1 MEEQEQKAY
10 HRYIRG
16 IILIGLAMLLFKLLV
31 TGNIYN
37 FIAPKM
43 IKFTYIAFVVIL
55 LLGSLQVWRDGR
67 EKQDDCNCC
76 KHHTALKSGMKSFF
90 VYVLFV
96 VPIVS
101 AFLFG
106 SVTIDGSLAGKRGM
120 TQSVQARSMEKKEK
134 EGIQANSNWKEILV
148 DQDETSNLKVT
159 DQVEE
164 QLEKSM
170 LGQRKIQVEDKDY
183 VQTMSTIGQDVKG
196 FKGKEIT
203 FSGFIYNDKDVK
215 GDKAVVARYGIT
227 CCIADASVWG
237 MIVAGE
243 NVKKLPQETWVK
255 ITGLLDETTYKG
267 MLFPLVKVNKVEKI
281 NKPTDP
287 YVYDAYHNKKE

>member
-1 MEEQEQKAY
+1 
-10 HRYIRG
+10 
-16 IILIGLAMLLFKLLV
+16 
-31 TGNIYN
+31 
-37 FIAPKM
+37 
-43 IKFTYIAFVVIL
+43 
-55 LLGSLQVWRDGR
+55 
-67 EKQDDCNCC
+67 
-76 KHHTALKSGMKSFF
+76 MKSFF

-96 VPIVS
+96 VPIIS

-120 TQSVQARSMEKKEK
+120 TQSVQARSMEKNEK

-183 VQTMSTIGQDVKG
+183 VQTMSIIGQDVKG

-203 FSGFIYNDKDVK
+203 FSGFIYNDKDVT
-215 GDKAVVARYGIT
+215 GNKAVVARYGIT

-267 MLFPLVKVNKVEKI
+267 TLFPLVKVSKVEKI
-281 NKPTDP
+281 NTPTDP
-287 YVYDAYHNKKE
+287 YVYDALPQ

>member
-1 MEEQEQKAY
+1 MGKKEQKAY

-16 IILIGLAMLLFKLLV
+16 IILIGLALLLFKLLV

-96 VPIVS
+96 VPIIS

-106 SVTIDGSLAGKRGM
+106 GVTIDGSLAGKRGM
-120 TQSVQARSMEKKEK
+120 NQSVQARSIEKNGK
-134 EGIQANSNWKEILV
+134 EGIQVNPDWQE
-148 DQDETSNLKVT
+148 QDETSNLKVT

-170 LGQRKIQVEDKDY
+170 LGQRKIKVEDKDY
-183 VQTMSTIGQDVKG
+183 IQTMSIIGQDVKG

-203 FSGFIYNDKDVK
+203 FSGFIYNDKDVT
-215 GDKAVVARYGIT
+215 GDKVVVARYGIT

-243 NVKKLPQETWVK
+243 NVKKLPPETWVK

-267 MLFPLVKVNKVEKI
+267 TLFPLVQVSKVEKI
-281 NKPTDP
+281 NTPTDP
-287 YVYDAYHNKKE
+287 YVYDALPQ

>member
-1 MEEQEQKAY
+1 MEGQEQKAY

-96 VPIVS
+96 VPIIS

-106 SVTIDGSLAGKRGM
+106 GVTIDGSLAGKRGM
-120 TQSVQARSMEKKEK
+120 NQSVQARSIEKNEK
-134 EGIQANSNWKEILV
+134 EGIQVNSNWKEILV

-183 VQTMSTIGQDVKG
+183 VQTMSIIGQDVKG

-203 FSGFIYNDKDVK
+203 FSGFIYNDKDVT

-267 MLFPLVKVNKVEKI
+267 TLFPLVKVNKVEKI

-287 YVYDAYHNKKE
+287 YVYDALPQ

>member
-1 MEEQEQKAY
+1 MEKEEQKAY

-55 LLGSLQVWRDGR
+55 IFGIVQVWGDGR
-67 EKQDDCNCC
+67 EKQHDCNCC
-76 KHHTALKSGMKSFF
+76 KHHTTSKSGIKSFF

-120 TQSVQARSMEKKEK
+120 NQSVQSRSLERNEK
-134 EGIQANSNWKEILV
+134 EGEQVNFDGREVSV
-148 DQDETSNLKVT
+148 DPEETSNLSTTYKT
-159 DQVEE
+159 EE
-164 QLEKSM
+164 QVVKSM
-170 LGQRKIQVEDKDY
+170 LGQRKLQVKDKDY
-183 VQTMSTIGQDVKG
+183 VQTMNVIGQNVNW

-203 FSGFIYNDKDVK
+203 FLGFIYKDKDVM
-215 GDKAVVARYGIT
+215 GNKAVVARYGIT

-237 MIVAGE
+237 MIVTGK
-243 NVKKLPQETWVK
+243 NVEKIPEETWVK

-267 MLFPLVKVNKVEKI
+267 TVFPLVKVNKIEKI

-287 YVYDAYHNKKE
+287 YVYDALPQ

>member
-1 MEEQEQKAY
+1 MEGKEQNAY

-55 LLGSLQVWRDGR
+55 FLGSLQVWRDGR

-96 VPIVS
+96 VPIIS

-120 TQSVQARSMEKKEK
+120 NQSVQARSMEKNEK
-134 EGIQANSNWKEILV
+134 EGIRANSDWKER
-148 DQDETSNLKVT
+148 DETSNLKVT
-159 DQVEE
+159 EQVEE
-164 QLEKSM
+164 QLAKSM
-170 LGQRKIQVEDKDY
+170 LGQGEIQVEDKDY
-183 VQTMSTIGQDVKG
+183 VQTMSIIGQDVKR

-203 FSGFIYNDKDVK
+203 FSGFIYNDKDVM
-215 GDKAVVARYGIT
+215 GNKAVVARYGIT

-237 MIVAGE
+237 MIVTGQ
-243 NVKKLPQETWVK
+243 NVEKLPEETWVK
-255 ITGLLDETTYKG
+255 VTGILDKTTYKRT
-267 MLFPLVKVNKVEKI
+267 LFPLVKISKVEKI

-287 YVYDAYHNKKE
+287 YVYDALPQ

>member
-1 MEEQEQKAY
+1 MEKEEQKAY

-43 IKFTYIAFVVIL
+43 IKFTYIAFVVLL

-76 KHHTALKSGMKSFF
+76 KYHTASKLGMKSLF

-96 VPIVS
+96 VPIIS

-106 SVTIDGSLAGKRGM
+106 SVTIDGSLAGKRGVN
-120 TQSVQARSMEKKEK
+120 QSVQARSMEKNEK
-134 EGIQANSNWKEILV
+134 EGIRANSDSKE
-148 DQDETSNLKVT
+148 QDETSNLKGT
-159 DQVEE
+159 EQVGE
-164 QLEKSM
+164 QLTKSM

-183 VQTMSTIGQDVKG
+183 VQTMNIISQDVNG

-203 FSGFIYNDKDVK
+203 FAGFIYKDKNVT
-215 GDKAVVARYGIT
+215 GNKAVVARYGIT

-237 MIVAGE
+237 MIVTGQ
-243 NVKKLPQETWVK
+243 NVEKFPEETWMKV
-255 ITGLLDETTYKG
+255 TGILDKTTYKR
-267 MLFPLVKVNKVEKI
+267 MPFPLVKISKLEKI
-281 NKPTDP
+281 NKPADP
-287 YVYDAYHNKKE
+287 YVYDALLQ

>member
-1 MEEQEQKAY
+1 MEKKEQKAY

-96 VPIVS
+96 VPIIS

-106 SVTIDGSLAGKRGM
+106 GVTIDGSLAGKRGM
-120 TQSVQARSMEKKEK
+120 NQSVQARSIEKNEK
-134 EGIQANSNWKEILV
+134 EEIQVNPDWQK
-148 DQDETSNLKVT
+148 QDETSNLKVT

-183 VQTMSTIGQDVKG
+183 VQTMSIIGQNVKG

-203 FSGFIYNDKDVK
+203 FSGFIYDDKDVT

-243 NVKKLPQETWVK
+243 NVKKLPPETWVK

-267 MLFPLVKVNKVEKI
+267 TLFPLVKVSKVEKI
-281 NKPTDP
+281 NTPTDP
-287 YVYDAYHNKKE
+287 YVYDALPQ

>member
-1 MEEQEQKAY
+1 MEGKEQNAY

-55 LLGSLQVWRDGR
+55 FLGSLQVWRDGR

-96 VPIVS
+96 VPIIS

-120 TQSVQARSMEKKEK
+120 NQSVQARSMEKNEK
-134 EGIQANSNWKEILV
+134 EGIRANSDWKER
-148 DQDETSNLKVT
+148 DETSNLKVT
-159 DQVEE
+159 EQVEE
-164 QLEKSM
+164 QLAKSM
-170 LGQRKIQVEDKDY
+170 LEQGEIQVEDKDY
-183 VQTMSTIGQDVKG
+183 VQTMSIIGQDVKG

-203 FSGFIYNDKDVK
+203 FSGFIYNDKDVM
-215 GDKAVVARYGIT
+215 GNKAVVARYGIT

-237 MIVAGE
+237 MIVTGQ
-243 NVKKLPQETWVK
+243 NVEKLPEETWVK
-255 ITGLLDETTYKG
+255 VTGILDKTTYKRT
-267 MLFPLVKVNKVEKI
+267 LFPLVKISKVEKI

-287 YVYDAYHNKKE
+287 YVYDALPQ

>member
-1 MEEQEQKAY
+1 MEGKEQKAY

-55 LLGSLQVWRDGR
+55 FLGSLQVWRDGR
-67 EKQDDCNCC
+67 EKQDDYNCC

-96 VPIVS
+96 VPIIS

-120 TQSVQARSMEKKEK
+120 NQSVQARSMEKNEK
-134 EGIQANSNWKEILV
+134 EGIRANSDWKER
-148 DQDETSNLKVT
+148 DETSNLKVT
-159 DQVEE
+159 EQVEE
-164 QLEKSM
+164 QLAKSM
-170 LGQRKIQVEDKDY
+170 LGQREIQVEDKDY
-183 VQTMSTIGQDVKG
+183 VQTMSIIGQDVKG

-203 FSGFIYNDKDVK
+203 FSGFIYNDKDVM
-215 GDKAVVARYGIT
+215 GNKAVVARYGIT

-237 MIVAGE
+237 MIVTGQ
-243 NVKKLPQETWVK
+243 NVEKLPEETWVK
-255 ITGLLDETTYKG
+255 VTGILDKMTYKRT
-267 MLFPLVKVNKVEKI
+267 LFPLVKISKVEKI

-287 YVYDAYHNKKE
+287 YVYDALPQ

>member
-1 MEEQEQKAY
+1 MEKEEQKAY

-43 IKFTYIAFVVIL
+43 IKFTYIAFVVLL

-76 KHHTALKSGMKSFF
+76 KYHTASTSGMKSLF

-96 VPIVS
+96 VPIIS

-120 TQSVQARSMEKKEK
+120 NQSVQARSMEKNEK
-134 EGIQANSNWKEILV
+134 EGIRANSDWKE
-148 DQDETSNLKVT
+148 QDETSNLKVT
-159 DQVEE
+159 EQVEE
-164 QLEKSM
+164 QLTKSM

-183 VQTMSTIGQDVKG
+183 VQTMNIIGQDVNE

-203 FSGFIYNDKDVK
+203 FTGFIYKDKDVR
-215 GDKAVVARYGIT
+215 GNKAVVARYGIT

-237 MIVAGE
+237 MIVTGQ
-243 NVKKLPQETWVK
+243 NVEKFPEETWVK
-255 ITGLLDETTYKG
+255 VTGILDKTTYKR
-267 MLFPLVKVNKVEKI
+267 MPFPLVKISKLEKI
-281 NKPTDP
+281 NKPADP
-287 YVYDAYHNKKE
+287 YVYEALLQ

>member
-1 MEEQEQKAY
+1 MVEKEQKTY

-16 IILIGLAMLLFKLLV
+16 VILIGLAMLLFKLLV
-31 TGNIYN
+31 TGNICN

-96 VPIVS
+96 VPIIS

-120 TQSVQARSMEKKEK
+120 NQSVQARSMEKNEK
-134 EGIQANSNWKEILV
+134 EGIQENSDWKEILV

-183 VQTMSTIGQDVKG
+183 VQTMSIIGQDVKG

-243 NVKKLPQETWVK
+243 NVNKFPQETWVK

-267 MLFPLVKVNKVEKI
+267 TLFPLVKVSKVEKI
-281 NKPTDP
+281 NMPTDP
-287 YVYDAYHNKKE
+287 YVYDALPQ

>member
-1 MEEQEQKAY
+1 MEGKEQKAY

-55 LLGSLQVWRDGR
+55 FLGCLQVWRDGR

-96 VPIVS
+96 VPIIS

-120 TQSVQARSMEKKEK
+120 NQSVQARSMEKNEK
-134 EGIQANSNWKEILV
+134 EGIRANSDWKER
-148 DQDETSNLKVT
+148 DETSNLKVT
-159 DQVEE
+159 EQVEE
-164 QLEKSM
+164 QLAKSM
-170 LGQRKIQVEDKDY
+170 LGQREIQVEDKDY
-183 VQTMSTIGQDVKG
+183 VQTMSIIGQDVKG

-203 FSGFIYNDKDVK
+203 FSGFIYNDKDVM
-215 GDKAVVARYGIT
+215 GNKAVVARYGIT

-237 MIVAGE
+237 MIVTGQ
-243 NVKKLPQETWVK
+243 NVEKLPEETWVK
-255 ITGLLDETTYKG
+255 VTGILDKTTYKRT
-267 MLFPLVKVNKVEKI
+267 LFPLVKISKVEKI

-287 YVYDAYHNKKE
+287 YVYDALPQ

>member
-1 MEEQEQKAY
+1 MDKKEQKAY

-31 TGNIYN
+31 TGNIYH

-55 LLGSLQVWRDGR
+55 LLGSLQVWRDER
-67 EKQDDCNCC
+67 EEQGDCNCC
-76 KHHTALKSGMKSFF
+76 VHHRELKLGLKRYF

-96 VPIVS
+96 VPIIS

-106 SVTIDGSLAGKRGM
+106 GVTIDGSLAGKRGM
-120 TQSVQARSMEKKEK
+120 NQSVQARSIEKNEK
-134 EGIQANSNWKEILV
+134 EGIQVNSDWKE
-148 DQDETSNLKVT
+148 QDETSNLKVT

-164 QLEKSM
+164 QLAKRM
-170 LGQRKIQVEDKDY
+170 LEQRKIQVEDKDY
-183 VQTMSTIGQDVKG
+183 VQTMNAIGQDVNG

-203 FSGFIYNDKDVK
+203 FSGFIYNDQDVT
-215 GDKAVVARYGIT
+215 GDKVVVARYGIT

-237 MIVAGE
+237 MIVTGE
-243 NVKKLPQETWVK
+243 NVKKLPEETWVK
-255 ITGLLDETTYKG
+255 ITGLLDETKYKG
-267 MLFPLVKVNKVEKI
+267 TLFPLVKVSKVEKI
-281 NKPTDP
+281 NTPTDP
-287 YVYDAYHNKKE
+287 YVYDALPQ

>member
-1 MEEQEQKAY
+1 MEGKEQKAY

-16 IILIGLAMLLFKLLV
+16 IILIGLAMLLFKLFV

-55 LLGSLQVWRDGR
+55 LLGSLQVWGDER
-67 EKQDDCNCC
+67 EEQDDCNCC
-76 KHHTALKSGMKSFF
+76 VHHRELKLGLKRYF

-96 VPIVS
+96 VLIISV
-101 AFLFG
+101 FLLG
-106 SVTIDGSLAGKRGM
+106 GVTIDGSLAGKRGM
-120 TQSVQARSMEKKEK
+120 NQSVQARSMEKNEK
-134 EGIQANSNWKEILV
+134 EGIQANSNGKE
-148 DQDETSNLKVT
+148 QDKTSNLKVT
-159 DQVEE
+159 DQAEE
-164 QLEKSM
+164 QLAKSM

-183 VQTMSTIGQDVKG
+183 VQTMSIIGQDVKG

-203 FSGFIYNDKDVK
+203 FSGFIYNDKDVT

-267 MLFPLVKVNKVEKI
+267 ALFPLVKVSKVEKI
-281 NKPTDP
+281 NTPIDP
-287 YVYDAYHNKKE
+287 YVYDALPQ

>member
-1 MEEQEQKAY
+1 MEKKEQKAY

-55 LLGSLQVWRDGR
+55 LLGSLQVWGDGR

-76 KHHTALKSGMKSFF
+76 KHNTALKSGMKSFF

-96 VPIVS
+96 VPIIS

-106 SVTIDGSLAGKRGM
+106 GVTIDGSLAGKRGM
-120 TQSVQARSMEKKEK
+120 NQSVQARSIEKNEK
-134 EGIQANSNWKEILV
+134 EGIQVNPDWQE
-148 DQDETSNLKVT
+148 QDKTSNLKVT

-170 LGQRKIQVEDKDY
+170 LGQRKIKVEDKDY
-183 VQTMSTIGQDVKG
+183 VQTMSIIGQDVKG

-203 FSGFIYNDKDVK
+203 FSGFIYNDKDVT
-215 GDKAVVARYGIT
+215 GDKVVVARYGIT

-243 NVKKLPQETWVK
+243 NVKKLPPETWVK

-267 MLFPLVKVNKVEKI
+267 TLFPLVKVSKVEKI
-281 NKPTDP
+281 NTPTDP
-287 YVYDAYHNKKE
+287 YVYDALPQ

>member
-1 MEEQEQKAY
+1 MEKEEQKAY

-55 LLGSLQVWRDGR
+55 ILGTVQVWGDGR
-67 EKQDDCNCC
+67 EKQHDCNCC
-76 KHHTALKSGMKSFF
+76 KHHTTSKSGIKSFF

-120 TQSVQARSMEKKEK
+120 NQSVQARSLERNEK
-134 EGIQANSNWKEILV
+134 EGKQVNFDGREVSV
-148 DQDETSNLKVT
+148 DPEETSNLATTYKT
-159 DQVEE
+159 EE
-164 QLEKSM
+164 QVVKSM
-170 LGQRKIQVEDKDY
+170 LGQRKLQVKDKDY
-183 VQTMSTIGQDVKG
+183 VQTMNVIGQNVNG

-203 FSGFIYNDKDVK
+203 FLGFIYKDKDVA
-215 GDKAVVARYGIT
+215 GNKAVVARYGIT

-237 MIVAGE
+237 MIVTGQ
-243 NVKKLPQETWVK
+243 NVEKIPEETWVK

-267 MLFPLVKVNKVEKI
+267 TVFPLVKVNKIEKI

-287 YVYDAYHNKKE
+287 YVYDALPQ

>member
-1 MEEQEQKAY
+1 MEEQKAY
-10 HRYIRG
+10 HCYIRG

-76 KHHTALKSGMKSFF
+76 KHHTALKSGVKSFF

-96 VPIVS
+96 VPIIS

-120 TQSVQARSMEKKEK
+120 TQSVQGRSMEKNEK
-134 EGIQANSNWKEILV
+134 EGMQANPDWQE
-148 DQDETSNLKVT
+148 QDETSNLKVT
-159 DQVEE
+159 DQMEE

-183 VQTMSTIGQDVKG
+183 VQTMSIIGQDVKG

-203 FSGFIYNDKDVK
+203 FSGFIYNDKDVT

-267 MLFPLVKVNKVEKI
+267 TLFPLVKVNKVEKI

-287 YVYDAYHNKKE
+287 YVYDALPQ

>member
-1 MEEQEQKAY
+1 MEKEEQKAY
-10 HRYIRG
+10 HGYIRG

-43 IKFTYIAFVVIL
+43 IKFTYITFVVIL
-55 LLGSLQVWRDGR
+55 LLGSLQVLGNGR
-67 EKQDDCNCC
+67 EEEDDCNCC
-76 KHHTALKSGMKSFF
+76 MHHRILKSRMKSFF

-96 VPIVS
+96 VPIIS

-106 SVTIDGSLAGKRGM
+106 SVTIDGSLAIKRGM
-120 TQSVQARSMEKKEK
+120 NQSAQAISMEKNEK
-134 EGIQANSNWKEILV
+134 EGRQVTSDWREVLV
-148 DQDETSNLKVT
+148 DQEEPKNSPATYQT
-159 DQVEE
+159 EE
-164 QLEKSM
+164 QLAKSM

-183 VQTMSTIGQDVKG
+183 VQTMNIIGQDVNG

-203 FSGFIYNDKDVK
+203 FSGFIYNDKDVTGNK
-215 GDKAVVARYGIT
+215 VVVARYGIT

-237 MIVAGE
+237 MIATGQ
-243 NVKKLPQETWVK
+243 NVEKFPEETWVK
-255 ITGLLDETTYKG
+255 VTGLLDRTTYKRT
-267 MLFPLVKVNKVEKI
+267 LFPLVKISKVEKI

-287 YVYDAYHNKKE
+287 YVYDALPQ

>member
-1 MEEQEQKAY
+1 MEKEEQQAY

-55 LLGSLQVWRDGR
+55 FLGSLQVWGCGR
-67 EKQDDCNCC
+67 EGQDECKCC
-76 KHHTALKSGMKSFF
+76 KHHTTSKLRMKNYF
-90 VYVLFV
+90 VYVLLV
-96 VPIVS
+96 VPIIS
-101 AFLFG
+101 AFLFS
-106 SVTIDGSLAGKRGM
+106 SVTIDGSLAAKRGM
-120 TQSVQARSMEKKEK
+120 NQSAQAISMEKNEK
-134 EGIQANSNWKEILV
+134 EGRQVNSDWREILIE
-148 DQDETSNLKVT
+148 QGEISNLPT
-159 DQVEE
+159 TYQSEE
-164 QLEKSM
+164 QLAKSM

-183 VQTMSTIGQDVKG
+183 VQTMNIIGQDVNG

-203 FSGFIYNDKDVK
+203 FSGSIYNDKDVT
-215 GDKAVVARYGIT
+215 GSKAVVARYGIT

-237 MIVAGE
+237 MIVTGG
-243 NVKKLPQETWVK
+243 NVEKIPEETWVK
-255 ITGLLDETTYKG
+255 ITGLLDKTTYKST
-267 MLFPLVKVNKVEKI
+267 LFPLVKVSKVEKI

-287 YVYDAYHNKKE
+287 YVYDALPQ

>member
-1 MEEQEQKAY
+1 MEGQEQKAY

-90 VYVLFV
+90 VYVVFV
-96 VPIVS
+96 VPIIS

-106 SVTIDGSLAGKRGM
+106 GVTIDGSLAGKRGM
-120 TQSVQARSMEKKEK
+120 NQSVQARSIEKNEK
-134 EGIQANSNWKEILV
+134 EGIQVNSNWKEILV

-183 VQTMSTIGQDVKG
+183 VQTMSIIGQDVKG

-203 FSGFIYNDKDVK
+203 FSGFIYNDKDVT

-267 MLFPLVKVNKVEKI
+267 TLFPLVKVNKVEKI

-287 YVYDAYHNKKE
+287 YVYDALPQ

>member
-1 MEEQEQKAY
+1 MEKEEQKAY

-55 LLGSLQVWRDGR
+55 IFGIVQVWGDGR
-67 EKQDDCNCC
+67 EKQHDYNCC
-76 KHHTALKSGMKSFF
+76 KHHTTSKSGIKSFF

-120 TQSVQARSMEKKEK
+120 NQSVQARSLERNEK
-134 EGIQANSNWKEILV
+134 EGKQVKFDEREVLV
-148 DQDETSNLKVT
+148 DSEETSNLATTYKT
-159 DQVEE
+159 EE
-164 QLEKSM
+164 QVVKSM
-170 LGQRKIQVEDKDY
+170 LGQRKLQV
-183 VQTMSTIGQDVKG
+183 
-196 FKGKEIT
+196 
-203 FSGFIYNDKDVK
+203 
-215 GDKAVVARYGIT
+215 
-227 CCIADASVWG
+227 
-237 MIVAGE
+237 
-243 NVKKLPQETWVK
+243 
-255 ITGLLDETTYKG
+255 
-267 MLFPLVKVNKVEKI
+267 
-281 NKPTDP
+281 
-287 YVYDAYHNKKE
+287 

>member
-1 MEEQEQKAY
+1 MEGQEQKAY
-10 HRYIRG
+10 HRYISG

-55 LLGSLQVWRDGR
+55 LLGSLQVWGDGR

-76 KHHTALKSGMKSFF
+76 KHHTALKPGMKSFF

-96 VPIVS
+96 VPIIS

-120 TQSVQARSMEKKEK
+120 NQSVQARSMEKNEK
-134 EGIQANSNWKEILV
+134 EGIQANSNWQE
-148 DQDETSNLKVT
+148 QDETSNLKVT

-183 VQTMSTIGQDVKG
+183 VQTMSIIGQDVKG

-203 FSGFIYNDKDVK
+203 FSGFIYNDKDVT
-215 GDKAVVARYGIT
+215 GDKVVVARYGIT

-243 NVKKLPQETWVK
+243 DVRKLPQETWVK

-287 YVYDAYHNKKE
+287 YVYDVLPQ

>member
-1 MEEQEQKAY
+1 MEKEEQKAY

-43 IKFTYIAFVVIL
+43 IKFTYIAFVVLL

-76 KHHTALKSGMKSFF
+76 KYHTASKLGMKSLF

-96 VPIVS
+96 VPIIS

-120 TQSVQARSMEKKEK
+120 NQSVQARSMEKNEK
-134 EGIQANSNWKEILV
+134 EGIRANSDSKE
-148 DQDETSNLKVT
+148 QDETSNLKVT
-159 DQVEE
+159 EQVEE
-164 QLEKSM
+164 QLTKSM

-183 VQTMSTIGQDVKG
+183 VQTMGIIGQDVNG
-196 FKGKEIT
+196 FKGKELT
-203 FSGFIYNDKDVK
+203 FTGFIYKDKDVR
-215 GDKAVVARYGIT
+215 GNKAVVARYGIT

-237 MIVAGE
+237 MIV
-243 NVKKLPQETWVK
+243 T
-255 ITGLLDETTYKG
+255 
-267 MLFPLVKVNKVEKI
+267 
-281 NKPTDP
+281 
-287 YVYDAYHNKKE
+287 

>member
-1 MEEQEQKAY
+1 MEKEEQQAY
-10 HRYIRG
+10 HGYIRG
-16 IILIGLAMLLFKLLV
+16 IILMGLAMLLFKLLV

-55 LLGSLQVWRDGR
+55 LLGSIQVWGNER
-67 EKQDDCNCC
+67 EEEDDCNCC
-76 KHHTALKSGMKSFF
+76 MHHRISKSRMKNYF

-96 VPIVS
+96 VPIIS

-106 SVTIDGSLAGKRGM
+106 SITIDGSLAGKRGM
-120 TQSVQARSMEKKEK
+120 NQSAQPLSMEKNEK
-134 EGIQANSNWKEILV
+134 EGRQVNSDWREVLV
-148 DQDETSNLKVT
+148 DQDEPSNLKAT
-159 DQVEE
+159 YQTEE
-164 QLEKSM
+164 QLAKSM

-183 VQTMSTIGQDVKG
+183 VQTMFIIGQDVNG

-203 FSGFIYNDKDVK
+203 FSGFIYSDKDVTGNK
-215 GDKAVVARYGIT
+215 VVVARYGIT

-237 MIVAGE
+237 MIVTGQRVE
-243 NVKKLPQETWVK
+243 KFPEETWVK
-255 ITGLLDETTYKG
+255 ITGVLDRTAYKG
-267 MLFPLVKVNKVEKI
+267 TLFPLVKISKVEKI

-287 YVYDAYHNKKE
+287 YVYDALPQ